1 MNTLPMLTD
10 DTRTLQK
17 GEVFVWDERNKPGI
31 AEKLFAEAKAKGAAE
46 IISNIKAE
54 GVTFNAQPGEVLAQW
69 AARHWPKQPAKMLG
83 VTGTSGK
90 TSVAWFAQQL
100 AAACGVNA
108 AGIGTLGV
116 VRNSKVED
124 YTGYTSPTA
133 LQLHPRLQKLAEEKV
148 EVCALE
154 VSSHA
159 LDLRRVEG
167 VHFTAAALT
176 NITQDH
182 LDFHGTLEAYA
193 AAKLR
198 LFSEVLPEGS
208 TAVLNITR
216 PESWPAAAI
225 AKQRGLKVITT
236 GTANAELVSE
246 VVKADARGL
255 QLNLK
260 FDAMP
265 VPVTVPLVGAFQ
277 AENLAVSL
285 GLLVA
290 AGLDWK
296 QLAKAV
302 QKVASVPGRME
313 LTTVKNKPTVVVDYA
328 HKPDALQRALE
339 SLRPITAGKLWV
351 VFGCGG
357 NRDATK
363 RLLMGEIAA
372 RLANEVIVT
381 DDNPRRENA
390 ADIRKAVMEGVTR
403 GGGKGKDI
411 GDRREAIN
419 YAIGKAGP
427 DDVILVAGKGHEEGQ
442 IVGNDV
448 LPFDDRVVVR
458 EALA

>member
-1 MNTLPMLTD
+1 MNAPLTD

-17 GEVFVWDERNKPGI
+17 GDVFVWDDRNKPGI
-31 AEKLFAEAKAKGAAE
+31 ADKLFAEAHAKGASK
-46 IISNIKAE
+46 IISNVKAE
-54 GVTFNAQPGEVLAQW
+54 GVTFNPQPGEVLAQW
-69 AARHWPKQPAKMLG
+69 AAQNWPKQPAKMLG

-90 TSVAWFAQQL
+90 TSVAWFVQQL
-100 AAACGVNA
+100 AAACKVNA
-108 AGIGTLGV
+108 ASIGTLGV
-116 VRNSKVED
+116 VRNSIIEN
-124 YTGYTSPTA
+124 YTGYTSPSA
-133 LQLHPRLQKLAEEKV
+133 LQLHPRLDKLAREGV

-159 LDLRRVEG
+159 LDLRRAEG
-167 VHFTAAALT
+167 VRFTAAALT

-182 LDFHGTLEAYA
+182 LDFHKTLEAYA

-236 GTANAELVSE
+236 GTANAELAAE

-260 FDAMP
+260 FDATP
-265 VPVTVPLVGAFQ
+265 LPITVPLVGAFQ
-277 AENLAVSL
+277 AENLAVAL

-290 AGLDWK
+290 AGLEWK

-302 QKVASVPGRME
+302 EKITSVPGRME
-313 LTTVKNKPTVVVDYA
+313 LTAVKNKPTVVVDYA

-339 SLRPITAGKLWV
+339 SLKAITSGKLWV

-363 RLLMGEIAA
+363 RPIMGEIAA
-372 RLANEVIVT
+372 KLADEVIVT
-381 DDNPRRENA
+381 DDNPRKENA
-390 ADIRKAVMEGVTR
+390 AAIRKTVMEGVTR
-403 GGGKGKDI
+403 GGGKGRDV
-411 GDRREAIN
+411 GDRKKAIE
-419 YAIGKAGP
+419 YAISKAKP
-427 DDVILVAGKGHEEGQ
+427 EDVILVAGKGHEEGQ